1 MNDLSTRQTDIV
13 AMARDVGRVEVDDL
27 ARRLDVTP
35 QTIRKDLNEL
45 CDRKILVRIHGGA
58 TIGSSVENMSYEA
71 RRFVA
76 TSEKQRIGQAA
87 ARLIPSRSSL
97 FINIGTTTEEV
108 AAALATHEHILV
120 ITNNLN
126 VAMALHRKPTF
137 EVIIAGGT
145 VRPTDG
151 GVVGA
156 QAVDLIGQFK
166 VDVAVIGVSAID
178 ADGTLLDFDHREVR
192 VAQAIIKNA
201 RHVMLVADRTKVQ
214 RLAPVRIAHLS
225 QIHTFVTDYLTSEP
239 LRQLC
244 SSLRIQLIETDA
256 APESSAADIN
266 QAIGLH
272 DVD

>member
-1 MNDLSTRQTDIV
+1 MNDLSSRQIDIV
-13 AMARDVGRVEVDDL
+13 AMAREVGRVEVEDL
-27 ARRLDVTP
+27 ARRFDVTP

-76 TSEKQRIGQAA
+76 TAEKQRIGQAA
-87 ARLIPSRSSL
+87 AQLIPSRSSL

-108 AAALATHEHILV
+108 AAALATHEDMLI

-126 VAMALHRKPTF
+126 VAMTLHRKPTF

-178 ADGTLLDFDHREVR
+178 ADGSLLDFDHREVR

-201 RHVMLVADRTKVQ
+201 RQVMLVADRTKVERQ
-214 RLAPVRIAHLS
+214 APVRIGHLS
-225 QIHTFVTDYLTSEP
+225 QIQTFVTDHLTSQP
-239 LRQLC
+239 LRRLC
-244 SSLRIQLIETDA
+244 RENRIRLIETDP
-256 APESSAADIN
+256 APDISEPE
-266 QAIGLH
+266 IG
-272 DVD
+272 

>member
-1 MNDLSTRQTDIV
+1 MNDLSARQIDIV
-13 AMARDVGRVEVDDL
+13 TLAKDHGRVEVDEL
-27 ARRLDVTP
+27 ARRFDVTP

-58 TIGSSVENMSYEA
+58 TVGSTVENMSYEA

-76 TSEKQRIGQAA
+76 AGEKQRIGLAA
-87 ARLIPSRSSL
+87 AQLIQNRSSL

-108 AAALATHEHILV
+108 ATALAGHEDLLV

-126 VAMALHRKPTF
+126 VAMTLYRKPTF

-145 VRPTDG
+145 VRATDG

-178 ADGTLLDFDHREVR
+178 ADGSLLDFDHREVR
-192 VAQAIIKNA
+192 VAQAIIQNA
-201 RHVMLVADRTKVQ
+201 RHVMLVADRTKVE
-214 RLAPVRIAHLS
+214 RSAPVRVAHLS
-225 QIHTFVTDYLTSEP
+225 QIHTFVTDYLPSEP
-239 LRQLC
+239 LRALC
-244 SSLRIQLIETDA
+244 QSHRIRLIETDA
-256 APESSAADIN
+256 ATAGALPDAD
-266 QAIGLH
+266 
-272 DVD
+272 

>member
-1 MNDLSTRQTDIV
+1 MNDLSTRQIDIV
-13 AMARDVGRVEVDDL
+13 AMAKHVGRVDVEDL
-27 ARRLDVTP
+27 ARRFDVTP

-45 CDRKILVRIHGGA
+45 CNRKILVRIHGGA

-76 TSEKQRIGQAA
+76 ADEKQRIGQAA

-97 FINIGTTTEEV
+97 FITIGTTTEEV
-108 AAALATHEHILV
+108 AAALAGHEDMLV

-126 VAMALHRKPTF
+126 VAMTLHRKPSF

-145 VRPTDG
+145 VRAVDG

-156 QAVDLIGQFK
+156 QAVDLIEQFK
-166 VDVAVIGVSAID
+166 VDIAVIGVSAID
-178 ADGTLLDFDHREVR
+178 ADGSLLDFDYREVR

-201 RHVMLVADRTKVQ
+201 RHVMLVADRSKVQ

-225 QIHTFVTDYLTSEP
+225 QVQTFVTDHLTSEP

-244 SSLRIQLIETDA
+244 GQHGIQLIETDP
-256 APESSAADIN
+256 APADV
-266 QAIGLH
+266 AMG
-272 DVD
+272 